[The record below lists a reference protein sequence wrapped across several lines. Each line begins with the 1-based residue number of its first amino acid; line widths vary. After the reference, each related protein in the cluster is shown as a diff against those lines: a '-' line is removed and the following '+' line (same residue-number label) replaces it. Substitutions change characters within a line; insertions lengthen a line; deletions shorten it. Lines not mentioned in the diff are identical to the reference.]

1 MAKHIL
7 ASPYKITEVELVW
20 HSPILPLE
28 RPQIDNSAA
37 AYRILFDTW
46 NIGQIDLQEHFKIML
61 LDQRKGCL
69 GISTLASGCM
79 NTCCVDIR
87 LAFATALKGRA
98 VSMILA
104 HNHPSGQ
111 MIPSAADKELTY
123 RFAIAGDLLNIPI
136 ADHIIVTRDGYY
148 SFADARI
155 LGIDPLD
162 TPFDRPSPSPFNV
175 NSPSVQPR
183 FNAKPSRSR
192 VNKKIGS
199 P

>member
-1 MAKHIL
+1 MDKNLI
-7 ASPYKITEVELVW
+7 ASPYKVTEVELVW

-28 RPQIDNSAA
+28 RPQIINSAS
-37 AYRILFDTW
+37 AYRVFFDTW
-46 NIGQIDLQEHFKIML
+46 NSGQIDIQEHFRIML

-69 GISTLASGCM
+69 GISTIAKGGM
-79 NTCCVDIR
+79 NSCFVDIR

-111 MIPSAADKELTY
+111 KIPSAADKELTY
-123 RFAIAGDLLNIPI
+123 RFVIAGDLLNIPI
-136 ADHIIVTRDGYY
+136 ADHILVTRDGYF
-148 SFADARI
+148 SFADAGI
-155 LGIDPLD
+155 LGVDPLASPFESPSRSPFMIDP
-162 TPFDRPSPSPFNV
+162 
-175 NSPSVQPR
+175 PSVQPR